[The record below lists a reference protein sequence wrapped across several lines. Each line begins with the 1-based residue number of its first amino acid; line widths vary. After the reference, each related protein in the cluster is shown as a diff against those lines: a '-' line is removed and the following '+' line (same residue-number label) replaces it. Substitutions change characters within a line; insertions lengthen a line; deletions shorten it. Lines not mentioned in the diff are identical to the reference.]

1 MLTYAKSINRAL
13 EETLLQDERVYL
25 FGEDICDPYG
35 GAFKITKG
43 LSSRFPERIYN
54 TPISE
59 ASITGIVAGMAVRG
73 FRPVLEI
80 MFGDFLSLAA
90 DQILS
95 NISKFHWM
103 YNHKVAVPVVIRTP
117 MGGRRG
123 YGPTHSQS
131 IEKMFLGIPGIKIVA
146 PSYFHDVG
154 DLLKIAIQDDDPVLF
169 IEHKLDYSRTLKT
182 IINGRVDDWFA
193 RYTGDVY
200 PVISLSLTDFEDD
213 DVTIITYGG
222 MVPFVEDAAKK
233 LLFEEDIATE
243 ILIPSL
249 IKPLNV
255 NELIP
260 SVSKTGRV
268 VIVEEGTLTNGW
280 GAEIAALLSD
290 EGFKYLKA
298 PVKRIAALDFP
309 IANTKI
315 LEDFILP
322 DTEDIVQTVKE
333 IL

>member
-1 MLTYAKSINRAL
+1 M
-13 EETLLQDERVYL
+13 RVL
-25 FGEDICDPYG
+25 KVRVGKWRKPPSDRHVFD
-35 GAFKITKG
+35 
-43 LSSRFPERIYN
+43 FPTVYI
-54 TPISE
+54 
-59 ASITGIVAGMAVRG
+59 
-73 FRPVLEI
+73 F
-80 MFGDFLSLAA
+80 
-90 DQILS
+90 
-95 NISKFHWM
+95 
-103 YNHKVAVPVVIRTP
+103 
-117 MGGRRG
+117 
-123 YGPTHSQS
+123 THSQS

-322 DTEDIVQTVKE
+322 DTEDIVQVVKE